1 MQDGTKRAVV
11 WTAIRGPAP
20 PSTNGFSAAG
30 HRHQTDFGLAP
41 PSTNGFSAA
50 GHRHQTDFGLAP
62 PSTNGFSGSGP
73 PSPNGFWP
81 CATVN
86 KRVQR
91 QRAPVNKRF
100 FGLAPP
106 STNGFSAA
114 GRRQQTDLCLAPPS
128 TNGFSAAGHRQ
139 QTGLSAAGRRQQTV
153 FLVLRHRQTNGFIG
167 SGPPSTNGFWS
178 CATVNKRPNRQ
189 RGPSSSHAVVR
200 LGLCAHS
207 SDATAVC
214 RPVATCGRMPIC
226 T

>member
-1 MQDGTKRAVV
+1 MVRSGPWYGLQSAALRHRQQTVFRQQATVTKRILALRHRQQTGSAAAGLRQQTVFWSCATV
-11 WTAIRGPAP
+11 NKRFFGSGP
-20 PSTNGFSAAG
+20 PSTNGS
-30 HRHQTDFGLAP
+30 L
-41 PSTNGFSAA
+41 
-50 GHRHQTDFGLAP
+50 
-62 PSTNGFSGSGP
+62 
-73 PSPNGFWP
+73 P

-86 KRVQR
+86 KRFFGSG
-91 QRAPVNKRF
+91 PPSTNGFIGSGPPSTNGF

-106 STNGFSAA
+106 S
-114 GRRQQTDLCLAPPS
+114 
-128 TNGFSAAGHRQ
+128 
-139 QTGLSAAGRRQQTV
+139 
-153 FLVLRHRQTNGFIG
+153 TNGFIG

>member
-11 WTAIRGPAP
+11 WTAIRGP
-20 PSTNGFSAAG
+20 
-30 HRHQTDFGLAP
+30 AP

-153 FLVLRHRQTNGFIG
+153 FLVLRHRQQTDLSAAGLRQQTVFG
-167 SGPPSTNGFWS
+167 LAPPSTNGLIGSGDHHRAMPW
-178 CATVNKRPNRQ
+178 CASACVLILPTQQ
-189 RGPSSSHAVVR
+189 RFAGQWP
-200 LGLCAHS
+200 
-207 SDATAVC
+207 
-214 RPVATCGRMPIC
+214 PVAGCPSAHKWAGPRRESEAA
-226 T
+226 